1 MAERMG
7 FEPMKELPLY
17 TLSKRAPSTTR
28 PPLQNYLT
36 LIISISFFMLF
47 PLVEKEGFFIT
58 EEIDFPE
65 KRDDMRIGQKR
76 PDLKTILM
84 EILNK
89 NDFNSEYITKVEKDY
104 VLSNIDKI
112 SFFKGNTNEV
122 VIIKKKMNILG
133 RDGRAV

>member
-1 MAERMG
+1 MYSYKGVRLKNFYVDSSSRESIQ
-7 FEPMKELPLY
+7 K
-17 TLSKRAPSTTR
+17 
-28 PPLQNYLT
+28 N
-36 LIISISFFMLF
+36 IIDKKIKFDVIIEDASHMLKDQVISFFMLF

-84 EILNK
+84 EILYK
-89 NDFNSEYITKVEKDY
+89 NDFNSEYITEVEKDY
-104 VLSNIDKI
+104 VLSNIGKI

-122 VIIKKKMNILG
+122 VIIKKK
-133 RDGRAV
+133 

>member
-1 MAERMG
+1 ML
-7 FEPMKELPLY
+7 KD
-17 TLSKRAPSTTR
+17 
-28 PPLQNYLT
+28 QV
-36 LIISISFFMLF
+36 ISFFMLF
-47 PLVEKEGFFIT
+47 PLVEKDGFFIT

-84 EILNK
+84 EILYK

-104 VLSNIDKI
+104 VLSNIGKI

-122 VIIKKKMNILG
+122 VIIKKK
-133 RDGRAV
+133 

>member
-1 MAERMG
+1 MYSYKGVRLKNFYVDSSSRESIQ
-7 FEPMKELPLY
+7 K
-17 TLSKRAPSTTR
+17 
-28 PPLQNYLT
+28 N
-36 LIISISFFMLF
+36 IIDKKIKFDVIIEDASHMLKDQVISFFMLF
-47 PLVEKEGFFIT
+47 PLVEKDGFFIA

-84 EILNK
+84 EILYK

-104 VLSNIDKI
+104 VLSNIGKI

-122 VIIKKKMNILG
+122 VIIKKK
-133 RDGRAV
+133 

>member
-1 MAERMG
+1 MDSSSRESIQ
-7 FEPMKELPLY
+7 K
-17 TLSKRAPSTTR
+17 
-28 PPLQNYLT
+28 N
-36 LIISISFFMLF
+36 IIDKKIKFDVIIEDASHMLKDQVISFFMLF
-47 PLVEKEGFFIT
+47 PLVEKDGFFIT

-76 PDLKTILM
+76 TDLKTILM

-122 VIIKKKMNILG
+122 VIIKKK
-133 RDGRAV
+133 

>member
-1 MAERMG
+1 MYSYKGVRLKNFYVDSSSRESIQ
-7 FEPMKELPLY
+7 K
-17 TLSKRAPSTTR
+17 
-28 PPLQNYLT
+28 N
-36 LIISISFFMLF
+36 IIDKKIKFDVIIEDASHMLKDQVISFFMLF
-47 PLVEKEGFFIT
+47 PLVEKDGFFII

-104 VLSNIDKI
+104 VLSNIGKV

-122 VIIKKKMNILG
+122 VIIKKK
-133 RDGRAV
+133 